1 MSKKYVRPAVVRL
14 RVTPDSLMIATS
26 IQNATGDV
34 QKPVGSNGDDDFE
47 AGAKDNIFGGGG
59 SPIWG
64 D

>member
-1 MSKKYVRPAVVRL
+1 MVRL
-14 RVTPDSLMIATS
+14 RVTPESLLHATS

-34 QKPVGSNGDDDFE
+34 QKPIGENSDDDFA
-47 AGAKDNIFGGGG
+47 AGAKDNVFGGGG